1 MDLIEEVLRSSS
13 ITTVR
18 QLDPYLT
25 LLIVTGLAL
34 RFPHHSLHFPINLL
48 SRSPS
53 SLHRC
58 RHLSLSFFGPHI
70 PLWNHLIRRF
80 SSSPSPSSSLHAFI
94 DMLRLPRPPS
104 PDHMTFPF
112 LAKASSSF
120 KEGTQIHSQVI
131 RRGFASDVFVFNNLL
146 HMYAKSGSL
155 DLSRTAFESMP
166 ERHRNEVSWTTIISA
181 HASRGE
187 LELAR
192 SMFDRMPERVRVGCP
207 AVWNAMISAFAAHGL
222 VSVARKWFDRMPGRN
237 AASWN
242 AMISG
247 YVRAGDMSAARG
259 LFDRMPED
267 ERDVVSWSA
276 VISGY
281 VSLNRC
287 GDALELFKAMQVKPN
302 EATLAVVLSAC
313 ARLAALEQGR
323 RVHAYAERNGLR
335 LERDNLG
342 AALVDMYAKC
352 GSIES
357 ASELFWRRHDELKHS
372 TSAWNALI
380 TGLAVNGRAR
390 ESLEVYERMRRSVTA
405 RPDGVTFLG
414 ALTACVHCGLVDEGR
429 ACFESMSREYGI
441 RAELKHYGCVVDLL
455 GRAGLLEEAEGV
467 VQSMP
472 MKPDMVVLSALLGAC
487 RIHRDVSMADR
498 LRTRVLELDP
508 HQADVCFLQLASIY
522 ASAGRWSDA
531 RALRSVLERQ
541 SSKKQPGFSLVES
554 GGVSCQMTV

>member
-1 MDLIEEVLRSSS
+1 
-13 ITTVR
+13 
-18 QLDPYLT
+18 
-25 LLIVTGLAL
+25 
-34 RFPHHSLHFPINLL
+34 
-48 SRSPS
+48 
-53 SLHRC
+53 
-58 RHLSLSFFGPHI
+58 
-70 PLWNHLIRRF
+70 
-80 SSSPSPSSSLHAFI
+80 
-94 DMLRLPRPPS
+94 
-104 PDHMTFPF
+104 
-112 LAKASSSF
+112 
-120 KEGTQIHSQVI
+120 
-131 RRGFASDVFVFNNLL
+131 
-146 HMYAKSGSL
+146 
-155 DLSRTAFESMP
+155 
-166 ERHRNEVSWTTIISA
+166 
-181 HASRGE
+181 
-187 LELAR
+187 
-192 SMFDRMPERVRVGCP
+192 
-207 AVWNAMISAFAAHGL
+207 
-222 VSVARKWFDRMPGRN
+222 
-237 AASWN
+237 
-242 AMISG
+242 MISG

-287 GDALELFKAMQVKPN
+287 GDALELFKAMQVRPN

-323 RVHAYAERNGLR
+323 WVHAYAERNGLR

-390 ESLEVYERMRRSVTA
+390 ESLEVYERMRRSMTA

-414 ALTACVHCGLVDEGR
+414 ALTACVHCGLVNEGR

-487 RIHRDVSMADR
+487 RIHREVSMADR

-541 SSKKQPGFSLVES
+541 SSKKQPGFSSVES
-554 GGVSCQMTV
+554 GGVLSCQMTV

>member
-1 MDLIEEVLRSSS
+1 MDHLEEVLRSS

-34 RFPHHSLHFPINLL
+34 RVPHHSLHFPIDLL
-48 SRSPS
+48 SRSPSPS

-58 RHLSLSFFGPHI
+58 RHLSLSFFGPHL

-94 DMLRLPRPPS
+94 DMLRLPPPLPRPPDLPLPRQGLLFLRRRH
-104 PDHMTFPF
+104 PDPLPGHPPWLRF
-112 LAKASSSF
+112 
-120 KEGTQIHSQVI
+120 
-131 RRGFASDVFVFNNLL
+131 RRLRL
-146 HMYAKSGSL
+146 QQPPPH
-155 DLSRTAFESMP
+155 
-166 ERHRNEVSWTTIISA
+166 VSWTTIIAA

-187 LELAR
+187 LKLSR

-287 GDALELFKAMQVKPN
+287 GDALELFKAMQVRPN

-323 RVHAYAERNGLR
+323 WVHAYAERNGLR

-390 ESLEVYERMRRSVTA
+390 ESLEVYERMRRSMTA

-414 ALTACVHCGLVDEGR
+414 ALTACVHCGLVNEGR

-487 RIHRDVSMADR
+487 RIHREVSMADR

-541 SSKKQPGFSLVES
+541 SSKKQPGFSSVES
-554 GGVSCQMTV
+554 GGVLSCQMTV